1 MGDGGLAVGAAQLC
15 FTNQRNKLP
24 CKVKS
29 MLLGNEINDEELVKY
44 LKKSR
49 YNSGFSKILTKK
61 LLHY

>member
-29 MLLGNEINDEELVKY
+29 MLLGK
-44 LKKSR
+44 
-49 YNSGFSKILTKK
+49 
-61 LLHY
+61 